1 MSLALASLG
10 SGSRGNALLIEA
22 DTTLVMVDCGFSTV
36 EVKRR
41 LAVLGKRPEDLDGLL
56 VTHEHNDHIAGAAR
70 LSRRY
75 QLPVWLTHGTYANA
89 PDQDFFSVR
98 FLNSHSPLKIEALDI
113 EPLPVPHD
121 AREPAQFIFGHRD
134 RRVATI
140 TDLGHVTPHILD
152 RVRGCDGV
160 AVEFNHDLNQL
171 AEGPYPEP
179 VKVRVSGPLGHLNN
193 TQAANLVA
201 ETLNP
206 RLQWILGLHVSA
218 KNNSQ
223 DSVRSSLAEC
233 AADALQRFDIASQ
246 EEPSGWYRID

>member
-10 SGSRGNALLIEA
+10 SGSRGNALLVEA

-121 AREPAQFIFGHRD
+121 AREPAQFIFGHQD

-179 VKVRVSGPLGHLNN
+179 VKARVSGPLGHLNN
-193 TQAANLVA
+193 AQAASLVA
-201 ETLNP
+201 ETLHP
-206 RLQWILGLHVSA
+206 SLQWILGLHVSA

-223 DSVRSSLAEC
+223 DSVRSALAES
-233 AADALQRFDIASQ
+233 AADALPRFDIASQ
-246 EEPSGWYRID
+246 EEPSGWYRIG